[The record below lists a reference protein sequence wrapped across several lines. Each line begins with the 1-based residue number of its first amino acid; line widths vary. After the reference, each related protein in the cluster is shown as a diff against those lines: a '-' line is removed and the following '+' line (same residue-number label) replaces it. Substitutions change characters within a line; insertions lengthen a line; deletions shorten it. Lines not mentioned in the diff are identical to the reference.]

1 MSESEPEFVK
11 IDNLSGLS
19 IKTITGGGS
28 HSMAYEKKKL
38 SREILVTL
46 NYKMPA
52 FRKAFQVRFHFFFNC
67 F

>member
-28 HSMAYEKKKL
+28 HTMAYEKKIL
-38 SREILVTL
+38 SRKLVVT
-46 NYKMPA
+46 NGVKM
-52 FRKAFQVRFHFFFNC
+52 FTF
-67 F
+67 

>member
-28 HSMAYEKKKL
+28 HTMAYEKKIL
-38 SREILVTL
+38 SRELVTL
-46 NYKMPA
+46 NFKMPA